1 MSYPVIIPFANLPF
15 GVTSGSFSA
24 TFAAANL
31 INQSTS
37 AVTTF
42 GDLLTALT
50 SNNAYLNLHVSL
62 YPGGEIP
69 EQIDT
74 AGVLEP
80 ITVSVLGWALAGMA
94 SAQRWRVR
102 SRV

>member
-1 MSYPVIIPFANLPF
+1 MSGPVIIPFANLPF
-15 GVTSGSFSA
+15 GVTSGSFTG

-31 INQSTS
+31 LNQSTS
-37 AVTTF
+37 AVTIF
-42 GDLLTALT
+42 CDLLTALT
-50 SNNAYLNLHVSL
+50 SNNAYLNLHLLL

-69 EQIDT
+69 GQIAT
-74 AGVLEP
+74 AGVLAP
-80 ITVSVLGWALAGMA
+80 ITVSVLGWGLARMA